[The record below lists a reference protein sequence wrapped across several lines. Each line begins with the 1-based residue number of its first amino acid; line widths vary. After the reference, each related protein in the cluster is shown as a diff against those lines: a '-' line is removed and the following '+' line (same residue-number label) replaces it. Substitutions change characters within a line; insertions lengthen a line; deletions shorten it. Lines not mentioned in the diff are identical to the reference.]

1 MLEGCVDWPAE
12 TAERYRESG
21 LWAGHTL
28 GDELRRWAAAYQDRT
43 AVVGARHRLS
53 YGGLDAWVDRVVD
66 GLRARG
72 IGHGDRVVVQLP
84 NVTEFVV
91 LSFALYRLG
100 ALPVHAL
107 PAHRSSEITHLCAH
121 AEAVAY
127 VVPDQLR
134 GFDYRD
140 LARQVCDDVPTL
152 REVFVVGEPGPYTS
166 FDALSEPVAPQ
177 QAGPGAGGGDQMET
191 APAHREGLVS
201 PGTPDASDAAFFLL
215 SGGTTALPK
224 LIPRTHDDYLY
235 QVRAASEICA
245 VDEACVY
252 LAVLP
257 LPFNFT
263 WGCPGVLGVL
273 AAGGTVVLA
282 PGTGP
287 EECFELIEQEGVTLT
302 SVVPTVA
309 HLWLEG
315 LEWVERD
322 LSTLR
327 TLQIGSAK
335 LHPEVARRIEP
346 AFGCTLQQVFGMAE
360 GLLCLTRSTD
370 EPDTVLTTQGRP
382 ISPQDELRVVDT
394 GDRPVPPGVT
404 GELLTRGPYTLRGY
418 YRAPDH
424 NATAF
429 DADGFYRTGDLV
441 RLTEAGGVVVE
452 GRAKDVIIRGGDKVS
467 ATEVERHVGAHERV
481 QQAAVV
487 AVPDPVLGER
497 VCVCV
502 IPDGAP
508 PALGE
513 LKAFL
518 TRRGVADFKLPER
531 LVLVDAFPLTGLGK
545 IDKKKLRTRAVE
557 SGG

>member
-43 AVVGARHRLS
+43 ALVGGPHRLS

-66 GLRARG
+66 GLRQRG
-72 IGHGDRVVVQLP
+72 IGSGDRVVVQLP

-134 GFDYRD
+134 GFDYRE
-140 LARQVCDDVPTL
+140 LARQVCDEVPSL
-152 REVFVVGEPGPYTS
+152 REVFVVGEPGPHTS
-166 FDALSEPVAPQ
+166 FDVLS
-177 QAGPGAGGGDQMET
+177 
-191 APAHREGLVS
+191 APAHQEEPVS
-201 PGTPDASDAAFFLL
+201 PEAPDASDAALFLL

-287 EECFELIEQEGVTLT
+287 EECFELIEREGVTLT

-315 LEWVERD
+315 LEWVKRD
-322 LSTLR
+322 LSSLR

-370 EPDTVLTTQGRP
+370 DPDTVLTTQGGP
-382 ISPQDELRVVDT
+382 ISPHDELRVVDT
-394 GDRPVPPGVT
+394 EDRPVPPGAT

-452 GRAKDVIIRGGDKVS
+452 GRVKDVIIRGGDKVS

-502 IPDGAP
+502 IADGAP

-531 LVLVDAFPLTGLGK
+531 LVLLDAFPLTGLGK
-545 IDKKKLRTRAVE
+545 VDKKKLRARAVE
-557 SGG
+557 SKG

>member
-1 MLEGCVDWPAE
+1 VLEGCVDWPAE

-21 LWAGHTL
+21 LWEGRTL
-28 GDELRRWAAAYQDRT
+28 GEELRRWAAAYQDRT
-43 AVVGARHRLS
+43 ALVGAHDRLS
-53 YGGLDAWVDRVVD
+53 YRELDARVDRLVD

-72 IGHGDRVVVQLP
+72 IGRGDRVVVQLP
-84 NVTEFVV
+84 NVTEFVL

-121 AEAVAY
+121 SEAVAY
-127 VVPDQLR
+127 VVADRLR
-134 GFDYRD
+134 GFDYRE
-140 LARQVCDDVPTL
+140 LAREVCARVPSV
-152 REVFVVGEPGPYTS
+152 REVFVVGDPGPYTS
-166 FDALSEPVAPQ
+166 FEALSASVRQEPG
-177 QAGPGAGGGDQMET
+177 GPGQA
-191 APAHREGLVS
+191 APDSFDV
-201 PGTPDASDAAFFLL
+201 AFFLL

-235 QVRAASEICA
+235 QVRAASGICA
-245 VDEACVY
+245 VDESCVY

-287 EECFELIEQEGVTLT
+287 EECFELIEREGVTLT

-309 HLWLEG
+309 HLWLDG

-322 LSTLR
+322 LSSLR

-346 AFGCTLQQVFGMAE
+346 AFGCALQQVFGMAE

-370 EPDTVLTTQGRP
+370 DPQTVLTTQGAP
-382 ISPQDELRVVDT
+382 ISPEDELRVVDPD
-394 GDRPVPPGVT
+394 GRPVPPGT
-404 GELLTRGPYTLRGY
+404 KGELLTRGPYTLRGY

-441 RLTEAGGVVVE
+441 RLTEHGGVVVE
-452 GRAKDVIIRGGDKVS
+452 GRVKDVIIRGGDKVS

-502 IPDGAP
+502 IPNGDP
-508 PALGE
+508 PALSD

-518 TRRGVADFKLPER
+518 TARGVADFKLPER
-531 LVLVDAFPLTGLGK
+531 LVLLDTFPLTGLGK
-545 IDKKKLRTRAVE
+545 VDKKQLRVRAVE
-557 SGG
+557 SRG